1 VTRSAVRRLG
11 RSRTFASVRKHRNY
25 RLYFGGQAISFTGSW
40 VQQIAAAW
48 LVLELTGSAVAVG
61 ALALAQMLPITLLG
75 LFVGTL
81 IDRFEVRRV
90 AICTEIGQ
98 LLVAATLAVLTLGG
112 FIEVWQIFALA
123 VLQGICQSVGG
134 PSRHALVF
142 QMVGPDDLANAV
154 GLNSSLGTTA
164 RVVGPAI
171 GGAIVALAG
180 AGVAFAVNASTFLA
194 EIVAL
199 LLIDVSKLHLPLK
212 DHGATLVGGA
222 VEALRFVLHNAR
234 AGVAFFGVLAIST
247 FAFNLNVL
255 FPLLA
260 KRTLDGGPET
270 FGLIA
275 SVFGA
280 GALLGALAA
289 ARRGSK
295 SLRYLLGGAFL
306 YGVLELILAPQTSV
320 AVVCVLLFLTGIA
333 YISWGA
339 TALTA
344 IQLEA
349 PEHLRGRAA
358 SLYFWAFLGGAPL
371 GGLFAGWLVSVGGT
385 ELAFAVGG
393 TIAVTTAV
401 VGTARLLHASDRSL
415 ASALA
420 PAWPRRS

>member
-1 VTRSAVRRLG
+1 VSRRVVRRLG

-25 RLYFGGQAISFTGSW
+25 RLYFGGQAVSFTGSW
-40 VQQIAAAW
+40 IQQIAAAW
-48 LVLELTGSAVAVG
+48 LVLEMTDSALAVG

-98 LLVAATLAVLTLGG
+98 LLVAATLAALTLGG
-112 FIEVWQIFALA
+112 WIQVWQIYALA
-123 VLQGICQSVGG
+123 VVQGICQSIGG

-180 AGVAFAVNASTFLA
+180 AGVAFTVNAGTFLA

-222 VEALRFVLHNAR
+222 LDALRFVVHNTR
-234 AGVAFFGVLAIST
+234 AGVAFFGVLVIST

-260 KRTLDGGPET
+260 AHTLDGGAET
-270 FGLIA
+270 FGLVA
-275 SVFGA
+275 AVFGA
-280 GALLGALAA
+280 GALVGALAA
-289 ARRGSK
+289 ARRGSH
-295 SLRYLLGGAFL
+295 SLRYLLGGAFF
-306 YGVLELILAPQTSV
+306 YGVLELILAPQTSTG
-320 AVVCVLLFLTGIA
+320 VVCVLLFLTGIC
-333 YISWGA
+333 YIHWGA

-358 SLYFWAFLGGAPL
+358 SLYFWAFLGGAPV

-385 ELAFAVGG
+385 ELAFAVAG

-401 VGTARLLHASDRSL
+401 VGTARLLRANQRTL

>member
-1 VTRSAVRRLG
+1 VSRRVVRRLG

-25 RLYFGGQAISFTGSW
+25 RLYFGGQAVSFTGSW
-40 VQQIAAAW
+40 IQQIAAAW
-48 LVLELTGSAVAVG
+48 LVLEMTDSALAVG

-98 LLVAATLAVLTLGG
+98 LLVAATLAALTLGG
-112 FIEVWQIFALA
+112 WIQVWQIYALA
-123 VLQGICQSVGG
+123 VVQGICQSIGG

-180 AGVAFAVNASTFLA
+180 AGVAFTVNAGTFLA

-222 VEALRFVLHNAR
+222 LDALRFVVHNTR
-234 AGVAFFGVLAIST
+234 AGVAFFV
-247 FAFNLNVL
+247 
-255 FPLLA
+255 
-260 KRTLDGGPET
+260 
-270 FGLIA
+270 
-275 SVFGA
+275 
-280 GALLGALAA
+280 GALAA
-289 ARRGSK
+289 ARRGSH
-295 SLRYLLGGAFL
+295 SLRYLLGGAFF
-306 YGVLELILAPQTSV
+306 YGVLELILAPQTSTG
-320 AVVCVLLFLTGIA
+320 VVCVLLFLTGIC
-333 YISWGA
+333 YIHWGA

-358 SLYFWAFLGGAPL
+358 SLYFWAFLGGAPV

-385 ELAFAVGG
+385 ELAFAVAG

-401 VGTARLLHASDRSL
+401 VGTARLLRANQRTL